1 MTLDQFRHVSNR
13 LIDPFVSVANRL
25 GLSANAITSI
35 AFVLAVAAGVVL
47 YVAGSSPEWYLL
59 GGVLVLLSG
68 FLDVLDG
75 AVARAT
81 ETASKAGD
89 FLDHALDRYA
99 DVVIL
104 AGFAVGVEQFE
115 LGLLAITGV
124 LLTAYLGTQAQA
136 VGLGRIYGG
145 LLGRADI
152 LVLVGITSLLAT
164 WIRTELFG
172 LTIVGWLLVFFAVIS
187 HVTALQRFIRAW
199 MALR

>member
-1 MTLDQFRHVSNR
+1 MTLDQFRNVSNR

-25 GLSANAITSI
+25 GLSANAITLI
-35 AFVLAVAAGVVL
+35 AFALAVAAGVVL

-152 LVLVGITSLLAT
+152 LVLVGLTSVLAT

-187 HVTALQRFIRAW
+187 HVTALQRFVRAW
-199 MALR
+199 LALR